1 MFKEQVCNSNRY
13 SYPIK
18 VDCDGGSIYSTAQ
31 RYLALRACEN
41 CDKNFKKC
49 TRKKLISM
57 YEALF
62 CITLCLTLSGVLDL

>member
-1 MFKEQVCNSNRY
+1 MFKEQVCNSTLY

-18 VDCDGGSIYSTAQ
+18 VDCVGGSIYSTAQ

-62 CITLCLTLSGVLDL
+62 CITLCLTLSVVLDL